1 MVILAQELEVELAI
15 LTKKFEDA
23 VADKLRCETEAEKT
37 AETIDLANRL
47 VNGLASENQ
56 RWKDTVSKSV
66 FAMLW
71 KHNLIFPPPTI

>member
-1 MVILAQELEVELAI
+1 MVVLVQELEVELAI

-66 FAMLW
+66 FLCSG
-71 KHNLIFPPPTI
+71 NV

>member
-1 MVILAQELEVELAI
+1 MAI

-56 RWKDTVSKSV
+56 RWKDTVSK
-66 FAMLW
+66 
-71 KHNLIFPPPTI
+71 

>member
-1 MVILAQELEVELAI
+1 MGI

-23 VADKLRCETEAEKT
+23 VADKLKCETEAEKT

-56 RWKDTVSKSV
+56 RWKDTVEK
-66 FAMLW
+66 
-71 KHNLIFPPPTI
+71 